1 MRRMTL
7 TLPVLDAALRVIFL
21 VVGSEKA
28 EILHAV
34 LEGKSDPPYPA
45 QLVQPRDLGLKIF
58 LVDKAAAAM
67 LMPAGSNKAAPQGKP
82 AGTTR
87 GRPGKIS

>member
-1 MRRMTL
+1 MTL
-7 TLPVLDAALRVIFL
+7 TLPVLDAALRIIFL

-45 QLVQPRDLGLKIF
+45 QLVQPRDLGLKLF

-67 LMPAGSNKAAPQGKP
+67 LTPAGSDKAVAQEKP
-82 AGTTR
+82 AGATR
-87 GRPGKIS
+87 GKHGRSM